1 MVIVAD
7 IGATKTV
14 VAATQEDSGRIEAA
28 SIRRY
33 QSGQYPSFEAI
44 LETYLADVSVTSAPR
59 LCLGVAGIVENNRCR
74 VTYLPWTVDGRE
86 VMTRFRLTEAVVL
99 NDLVAAGYGLDGLPE
114 AACETI
120 IAASP
125 AVGGNRALI
134 SPGTGLGEAIIPC
147 LSGRYQPLAGE
158 GGHADFAPFDGTTR
172 RLWEFT
178 RRSRPRVAVEDFL
191 CGRGLGRIFHFLA
204 AENGMAPD
212 GRVATLLN
220 DDPGLAV
227 TSLALDE
234 RFPSAVQA
242 VQLFWDILAAE
253 AGNMALRIL
262 ARGGIFIGGGIAPRL
277 IPLLDKERFAA
288 RFSDKGPHEALL
300 RGMPVKVVTDS
311 HLPLYGAARHILT
324 AR

>member
-7 IGATKTV
+7 IGATKTM
-14 VAATQEDSGRIEAA
+14 VAAAQEDSGRIAPA

-33 QSGQYPSFEAI
+33 ESGQYESFEAI
-44 LETYLADVSVTSAPR
+44 LEAYLADVSITSSPL
-59 LCLGVAGIVENNRCR
+59 LCLGVAGIVHNNRCR
-74 VTYLPWTVDGRE
+74 VTYLPWTVDGLE
-86 VMTRFRLTEAVVL
+86 LKTRFRLTDAVVL
-99 NDLVAAGYGLDGLPE
+99 NDLVAAGYGLDDLPE
-114 AACETI
+114 AASETI
-120 IAASP
+120 MAASP
-125 AVGGNRALI
+125 VVNGDRALI

-147 LSGRYQPLAGE
+147 LSGKYHPLAGE

-191 CGRGLGRIFHFLA
+191 CGLGLGRIFHFFS

-212 GRVATLLN
+212 DRMAARMN

-227 TSLALDE
+227 TSLALDDQS
-234 RFPSAVQA
+234 PSAVQA

-262 ARGGIFIGGGIAPRL
+262 ARGGIFIGGGMAPRL

-300 RGMPVKVVTDS
+300 RGMPVKIVTDT
-311 HLPLYGAARHILT
+311 HLPLYGAARHIL
-324 AR
+324 AVR